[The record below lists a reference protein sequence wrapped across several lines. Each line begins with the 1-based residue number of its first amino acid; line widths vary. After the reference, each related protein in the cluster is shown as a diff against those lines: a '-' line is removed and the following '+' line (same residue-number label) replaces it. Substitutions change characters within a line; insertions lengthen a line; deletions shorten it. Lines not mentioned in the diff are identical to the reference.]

1 MSDESSKTRHTS
13 GYTILEVII
22 ALSVLIVGII
32 SILTLVVGSLSTT
45 VSALDYLVAA
55 NLAREGVELV
65 RNQRDTNWYKSNSFD
80 FGLTNDT
87 YFTAVIDYNDI
98 NANKDLVFTFV
109 PNNIDSSV
117 SQLKRSAGGV
127 YTRDTGANTDYYRL
141 IYLNNICQNIDADP
155 LVPGNET
162 VKENGADCGPLE
174 TKIGIDI
181 VSKVK
186 WTTKENPKTVELR
199 DRVYNWR

>member
-1 MSDESSKTRHTS
+1 MSAKLNKTPHAS
-13 GYTILEVII
+13 GYTLLEVII
-22 ALSVLIVGII
+22 SLSVLVVGII
-32 SILTLVVGSLSTT
+32 SILTLAVGSLSTT

-65 RNQRDTNWYKSNSFD
+65 RNQRDTNWYKGNSFD
-80 FGLTNDT
+80 FGLTNDA

-98 NANKDLVFTFV
+98 DASKNLVFAFV
-109 PNNIDSSV
+109 PNNIDSSACR
-117 SQLKRSAGGV
+117 LKRSAGGV

-141 IYLNNICQNIDADP
+141 IYLNNVCQNLSADP
-155 LVPGNET
+155 IVPGNET
-162 VKENGADCGPLE
+162 VKENGADCSPLE